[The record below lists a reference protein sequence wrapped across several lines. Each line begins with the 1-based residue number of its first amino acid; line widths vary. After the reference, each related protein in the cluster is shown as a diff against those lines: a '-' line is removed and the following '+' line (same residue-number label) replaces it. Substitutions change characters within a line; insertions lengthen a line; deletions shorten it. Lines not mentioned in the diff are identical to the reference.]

1 MSLFA
6 LVTLD
11 TTVYGSMDFAH
22 WYTIGPQA
30 GFHQGECQSFFPTP
44 RSTPGSAPAP
54 PLIGGLNVILKRNAF
69 GRQSKSI
76 DVERQRCAR
85 CHGTLRLLGSFN
97 RDGTPYKPRA
107 PMLAKVLAPLLPA
120 ESTLAAF
127 VDEAGNVNA
136 DLCARL
142 VARCLYFLV

>member
-1 MSLFA
+1 MPSQLLLF
-6 LVTLD
+6 LD
-11 TTVYGSMDFAH
+11 GEHHKAVRSQTV
-22 WYTIGPQA
+22 Q
-30 GFHQGECQSFFPTP
+30 
-44 RSTPGSAPAP
+44 
-54 PLIGGLNVILKRNAF
+54 
-69 GRQSKSI
+69 
-76 DVERQRCAR
+76 
-85 CHGTLRLLGSFN
+85 LLLSS
-97 RDGTPYKPRA
+97 YKPRA